1 MNRPYTK
8 KKRAESEAETR
19 RRIVEAAVELHQAI
33 GPSATTFTDIA
44 ERAGVGRVTVYR
56 HFADDDELIQACS
69 GHYFERHPAPDPKA
83 WREIS
88 DPTERLRTA
97 LEQTYA
103 YHRRTEAMM
112 NQAFA
117 DRREHEVMER
127 YFAHWRAAAEL
138 LAAPFELRGR
148 PRTLLRAAI
157 GLALSFETWRSL
169 VRDQGL
175 TDEQAVEAALAPRLR
190 LPLTA

>member
-1 MNRPYTK
+1 MSRSYTK

-56 HFADDDELIQACS
+56 HFADEDELLQACS
-69 GHYFERHPAPDPKA
+69 GHYWERHPAPDPEA
-83 WREIS
+83 WKEIS

-117 DRREHEVMER
+117 DRRDHEVMKT
-127 YFAHWRAAAEL
+127 YLAHWQAAAEL
-138 LAAPFELRGR
+138 LAAPFRRRGR
-148 PRTLLRAAI
+148 EGTLLLAAI
-157 GLALSFETWRSL
+157 GHALGFETWRSL
-169 VRDQGL
+169 VREQGL
-175 TDEQAVEAALAPRLR
+175 SDEQAVEVAMRLAGDR
-190 LPLTA
+190 

>member
-1 MNRPYTK
+1 MSRSYTK

-69 GHYFERHPAPDPKA
+69 GHYWERHPAPDPEA
-83 WREIS
+83 WKEIP

-112 NQAFA
+112 NQVFA
-117 DRREHEVMER
+117 DRRDHEVMKP
-127 YFAHWRAAAEL
+127 YFARWRAAAEL

-148 PRTLLRAAI
+148 ERTMLLAAV
-157 GLALSFETWRSL
+157 GHALGFETWRSL
-169 VRDQGL
+169 AREQGL
-175 TDEQAVEAALAPRLR
+175 TDAQAVEVALR
-190 LPLTA
+190 LVCDC